1 MPSKKVH
8 THVHATTNGA
18 HELPVG
24 SLYEF
29 PLYYMWQDVVFIVF
43 ITSHQSTLLP
53 SNYLLTN

>member
-29 PLYYMWQDVVFIVF
+29 PLYYMWQDVVFI
-43 ITSHQSTLLP
+43 TSHQSTLLP
-53 SNYLLTN
+53 SNSLLAN